1 EELTATAS
9 YTVTQED
16 VDNGTV
22 ENLATVNAD
31 DDMGDPLAETESTDD
46 TAAPGTPGESG
57 VPTITTITAMPTAEA
72 TLAFVKEVDKSTA
85 ELGDEL
91 TYTFTVTNTGDVDL
105 FNVEITDHSLNGL
118 STLDYTWP
126 GTDGELLVGEELTAT
141 ATYTV
146 TQEDVDNGT
155 VENLAT
161 VNADDDM
168 GDPLDET
175 ESTDDTAA
183 PGTPGELGAPT
194 ITTIT
199 AMPTD
204 EATLTF
210 VKEVDKSTA
219 ELGDELTYT
228 FTVTNTGDVDLSN

>member
-1 EELTATAS
+1 
-9 YTVTQED
+9 
-16 VDNGTV
+16 
-22 ENLATVNAD
+22 
-31 DDMGDPLAETESTDD
+31 
-46 TAAPGTPGESG
+46 
-57 VPTITTITAMPTAEA
+57 
-72 TLAFVKEVDKSTA
+72 
-85 ELGDEL
+85 
-91 TYTFTVTNTGDVDL
+91 
-105 FNVEITDHSLNGL
+105 
-118 STLDYTWP
+118 
-126 GTDGELLVGEELTAT
+126 LLVGEELTAT

-228 FTVTNTGDVDLSN
+228 FTVTNTGDVDLSNVEITDNSLNGLSTLDYTWPGADGELLVGEEMTATATYTVTQEDVDNGTVENLATVNADDDMGNPLAETESTDDMAAPGTPGES